1 MKLNYITFLIIIFF
15 QKFATANIFPKDK
28 MELNFTQV
36 MFEYDDIVGA
46 NNYTIQIIPTNKTGK
61 NKSIL
66 IKNKT
71 LAYLVKEGLNFGENY
86 TWFFT
91 ANKNDKKLFTSKL
104 FNFSIVASNLV
115 DKNNYKYSITK
126 NDKKY
131 NQNNIFFLDFLGVAI
146 NRKGEP
152 IWYLP
157 RNKEK
162 LRFEDS
168 SRRSLRITESGTFTF
183 LDNISCYEK
192 DIFGN
197 TIWVA
202 PKDGQVSGDTTEQ
215 YHHDFRRLPNGN
227 YMACSY
233 KYIHEPNYYDRSKN
247 WSVRNNTL
255 IEYNKEKKV
264 VWSWIEK
271 DHLDDK
277 LLAENGDA
285 SIIDFPGSHL
295 NGFDYNEKQDAFVLS
310 FRNTSRILKVDHKT
324 KEVQYELGRF
334 NVTIPHNPNDAYTL
348 SNQHGPAWMPDG
360 SVIIFN
366 NNFGPNKDME
376 KGANPHIL
384 IIEEP
389 KEGKQEKKIWDYE
402 CKSDSF
408 PEGQRGKEGYAY
420 SMHNGNILVCQGS
433 TNRVFEV
440 NKNKQI
446 VWENFCFEFNKKD
459 QKWQSFQNY
468 RSYAAT
474 SLYPTYFTVQRLY
487 NANKVMIKNEV
498 VLNNE
503 GTDDKLFTVETY
515 EEKNKE
521 KVSVKTIFLKAKSNT
536 VLKYAQKNK
545 GYIKLYPLHSE
556 ELEKIITF

>member
-1 MKLNYITFLIIIFF
+1 MISKLIALFF
-15 QKFATANIFPKDK
+15 FVILHQVAIAKVFPIDK
-28 MELNFTQV
+28 MELNFTQI
-36 MFEYDDIVGA
+36 MFEYDDIAGA
-46 NNYTIQIIPTNKTGK
+46 NNYSIQIIPTNKKVGNKTIFLK
-61 NKSIL
+61 NKSLAIL
-66 IKNKT
+66 VT
-71 LAYLVKEGLNFGENY
+71 EGLRFGENY

-91 ANKNDKKLFTSKL
+91 AFQNEKKIFTSKL
-104 FNFSIVASNLV
+104 FNFSITASNLV
-115 DKNNYKYSITK
+115 AKENYKYSITK

-131 NQNNIFFLDFLGVAI
+131 NQHNIFFLDFLGVAI

-168 SRRSLRITESGTFTF
+168 SRRSLRITESGTFTY
-183 LDNISCYEK
+183 LDNITCYDK

-197 TIWVA
+197 TIWAA

-215 YHHDFRRLPNGN
+215 YHHDFRKLPYGN

-233 KYIHEPNYYDRSKN
+233 KYISEPNYYDATKN
-247 WSVRNNTL
+247 WTVRYNTL
-255 IEYNKEKKV
+255 IEYDKEKKA

-285 SIIDFPGSHL
+285 SITDFPGSHL
-295 NGFDYNEKQDAFVLS
+295 NGFDYNEKQDALVLS
-310 FRNTSRILKVDHKT
+310 FRNTSRILKIDHKT
-324 KEVQYELGRF
+324 KEVQYELGRY
-334 NVTIPHNPNDAYTL
+334 NLNKPHNKSDEYTI

-366 NNFGPNKDME
+366 NNFGPNKEME

-389 KEGKQEKKIWDYE
+389 KDGKQEKKVWDYE

-420 SMHNGNILVCQGS
+420 TMHTGNILVCQGS
-433 TNRVFEV
+433 SNRVFEV

-446 VWENFCFEFNKKD
+446 VWENFCFQYNKKE
-459 QKWQSFQNY
+459 QKWESFQNY
-468 RSYAAT
+468 RSFAAT
-474 SLYPTYFTVQRLY
+474 SLYPTYFTLQKLY
-487 NANKVMIKNEV
+487 NANNGVIKNEI

-503 GTDDKLFTVETY
+503 GTDDKEFIIETY
-515 EEKNKE
+515 LITNEKILNTE
-521 KVSVKTIFLKAKSNT
+521 RIFLKANT
-536 VLKYAQKNK
+536 NKVLKYNQKNK
-545 GYIKLYPLHSE
+545 GYIKTYPLHSN
-556 ELEKIITF
+556 ELYKIINF